1 MNKYCSNGYCEF
13 DSHATTKFKIMSAIE
28 EFDEWLH
35 ELIKENGI
43 TNY

>member
-1 MNKYCSNGYCEF
+1 MSKIVMVFRAF
-13 DSHATTKFKIMSAIE
+13 DSLATTKFKIMSAIE